1 MLEVKILKQKS
12 SYVKD
17 GEERTATNF
26 FIDCG
31 DERIPIEV
39 KFFPSIDGKDYAFVS
54 RKRVLSAFAESLP
67 DKPLSDKDKSLLAP
81 VKTSK

>member
-1 MLEVKILKQKS
+1 MLEVKLLKQKS

-17 GEERTATNF
+17 GEQKTAINF

-31 DERIPIEV
+31 DERIPVEV
-39 KFFPSIDGKDYAFVS
+39 KFFPGIDGKDKAFVS

-67 DKPLSDKDKSLLAP
+67 DKPLSDKDKSLLEP
-81 VKTSK
+81 VKAVK